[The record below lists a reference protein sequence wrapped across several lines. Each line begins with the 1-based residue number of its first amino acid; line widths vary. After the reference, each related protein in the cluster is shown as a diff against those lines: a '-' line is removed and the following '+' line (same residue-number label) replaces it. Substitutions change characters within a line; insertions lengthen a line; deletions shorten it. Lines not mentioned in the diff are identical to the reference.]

1 VAVEFGEPEFRAAE
15 TIIEYALL
23 EDLDGAGDLTCRALI
38 DPAAT
43 AVVNV
48 VAREAGVLA
57 GGPVAELV
65 FYRQNES
72 VEWRPHLDDGAD
84 LLPGSLIAEVSGPL
98 GVILTCERTA
108 LNFLTHLS
116 GVATITRRFVDTV
129 AGTKAGIFDTRKT
142 TPGLRVLEKYAVRA
156 GGGRNHRMGLYDG
169 VLIKDNHIAALSRG
183 DGRSL
188 AEIVRAVRDAFG
200 PLVRIPVEIEVD
212 TLEQLRD
219 ALQGEPDQ
227 VLLDNM
233 SLDMLREAVRL
244 RDEIAPAVE
253 LEASG
258 GVTLATVRQIA
269 ETGVDRIS
277 AGALTHSA
285 GYLDIGFDWPP
296 KESRVESPES
306 RVSG

>member
-1 VAVEFGEPEFRAAE
+1 LPVEFGEPEYRAAE

-38 DPAAT
+38 DRAAP

-48 VAREAGVLA
+48 VAREDGVLA
-57 GGPVAELV
+57 GGPVAEMVLR
-65 FYRQNES
+65 RQNES
-72 VEWRPHLDDGAD
+72 VEWLPHLDDGAD
-84 LLPGSLIAEVSGPL
+84 LRPGSLIAKVAGPL

-116 GVATITRRFVDTV
+116 GVATTTRRFVEAV

-142 TPGLRVLEKYAVRA
+142 MPGLRVLEKYAVRA

-169 VLIKDNHIAALSRG
+169 ILIKDNHVAALTAFG
-183 DGRSL
+183 DTLSL
-188 AEIVRAVRDAFG
+188 AEIVERAKSAFG
-200 PLVRIPVEIEVD
+200 PMVRVPVEIEVD
-212 TLEQLRD
+212 TLEQLSD
-219 ALQGEPDQ
+219 ALGGEPDQ
-227 VLLDNM
+227 ILLDNM
-233 SLDMLREAVRL
+233 NVDMLREAVRI
-244 RDEIAPAVE
+244 RDKIAPDVE

-258 GVTLATVRQIA
+258 GVTLATVRAIA

-285 GYLDIGFDWPP
+285 GYLDIGFDWPANI
-296 KESRVESPES
+296 
-306 RVSG
+306 

>member
-1 VAVEFGEPEFRAAE
+1 MPVEFGEPEYRAAE

-38 DPAAT
+38 DPAAP

-57 GGPVAELV
+57 GGPVAEMV
-65 FYRQNES
+65 FFRHNES
-72 VEWRPHLDDGAD
+72 IEWRPHLDDGAN
-84 LLPGSLIAEVSGPL
+84 LQPGSLIAELSGPL
-98 GVILTCERTA
+98 RVILTCERTA

-116 GVATITRRFVDTV
+116 GVATITRRFVDAV
-129 AGTKAGIFDTRKT
+129 AGTKAAIFDTRKT
-142 TPGLRVLEKYAVRA
+142 MPGLRVLEKYAVRA

-169 VLIKDNHIAALSRG
+169 ILIKDNHLAALTAPG
-183 DGRSL
+183 DGLTL
-188 AEIVRAVRDAFG
+188 AEIVQRAKSAFG
-200 PLVRIPVEIEVD
+200 PTVTVPVEIEVD
-212 TLEQLRD
+212 TLDQLRD
-219 ALQGEPDQ
+219 ALQGRPDQ

-233 SLDMLREAVRL
+233 GLERLREAVRL
-244 RDEIAPAVE
+244 RDEIAPTVE

-258 GVTLATVRQIA
+258 GVTLATVRAIA

-285 GYLDIGFDWPP
+285 GYLDIGFDWPA
-296 KESRVESPES
+296 SV
-306 RVSG
+306 

>member
-1 VAVEFGEPEFRAAE
+1 VEFGEPEYRAAK

-38 DPAAT
+38 DPSAT
-43 AVVNV
+43 AVVQV
-48 VAREAGVLA
+48 IAREAGILA
-57 GGPVAELV
+57 GGPVAAMV
-65 FYRQNES
+65 FHRQNEA
-72 VEWRPHLDDGAD
+72 VDWRPLLEDGAD
-84 LLPGSLIAEVSGPL
+84 LQPGSLIAEVSGPL

-116 GVATITRRFVDTV
+116 GVATITRRFVDAV

-142 TPGLRVLEKYAVRA
+142 LPGLRILEKYAVRA

-169 VLIKDNHIAALSRG
+169 VLIKDNHVAALTSPG

-188 AEIVRAVRDAFG
+188 AEIVRAARDAFG
-200 PLVRIPVEIEVD
+200 PLVRIPVQIEVD

-233 SLDMLREAVRL
+233 SLDMLRKAVRL

-277 AGALTHSA
+277 AGSLTHSA